1 MSAYGP
7 AGIGYCT
14 ASFDTIEWSL
24 NELSWGENEAENLST
39 QTLTLRNR
47 SVTNFVTEW
56 LRKI

>member
-7 AGIGYCT
+7 ADIGYCT
-14 ASFDTIEWSL
+14 ASFDLGWSL

>member
-24 NELSWGENEAENLST
+24 NELPWGENEAENLST
-39 QTLTLRNR
+39 QTF
-47 SVTNFVTEW
+47 SIIDFA
-56 LRKI
+56 